1 MKSTHQGPQQ
11 NLSLLLDFYEL
22 TMAASYY
29 EHHRDSLASFDLFIR
44 DFPAHRS
51 FFLAAGLHDVVDFI
65 KNFHFDNESIKYL
78 QSLKFFSKSFLEFLL
93 HVRFHGHLWA
103 IPEGTV
109 FFPNEPILRVVAPI
123 IEAQLLESFLL
134 NAINL
139 QTTIATKAARV
150 VLAAKGKR
158 VLDFSLRRTQGSDA
172 ANKVARA
179 AYIAGFE
186 GTSNV
191 LASKLYGIPPSGTMA
206 HSFIMS
212 FHNELAAFR
221 SYVKT
226 FPNNGILLVDTYDTL
241 KGVNNAIIVAR
252 ELEKKGHRLKGIRLD
267 SGNLAELAFK
277 ARKLLDLANLPY
289 VKIVATGNLD
299 EYKIKE
305 LLQKK
310 APIDTFGVGTKMGV
324 SADAPYCDVIYKLS
338 EVTDASGDFLPTM
351 KLSKDKVTYPGRK
364 QVFRFFKK
372 GGAIDKDVI
381 GLENEPIRGRPLLQK
396 VIDHGIV
403 VWNPPSLK
411 DIQKVASQNL
421 VCLPKSFASGK
432 VSGSH
437 VHMSPGLR
445 SLMKKVRQE
454 IHWKIEK
461 K

>member
-1 MKSTHQGPQQ
+1 MPPAP
-11 NLSLLLDFYEL
+11 
-22 TMAASYY
+22 TMP
-29 EHHRDSLASFDLFIR
+29 RM
-44 DFPAHRS
+44 AHS
-51 FFLAAGLHDVVDFI
+51 GKLI
-65 KNFHFDNESIKYL
+65 
-78 QSLKFFSKSFLEFLL
+78 SK
-93 HVRFHGHLWA
+93 R
-103 IPEGTV
+103 
-109 FFPNEPILRVVAPI
+109 
-123 IEAQLLESFLL
+123 
-134 NAINL
+134 
-139 QTTIATKAARV
+139 TKAARV
-150 VLAAKGKR
+150 VLAAEGKR

-191 LASKLYGIPPSGTMA
+191 LASKLYGIPPAGTMA

-212 FHNELAAFR
+212 FHNELTAFR
-221 SYVKT
+221 SFVKT
-226 FPNNGILLVDTYDTL
+226 FPDNGILLVDTYDTL
-241 KGVNNAIIVAR
+241 KGVKNAIIVAR

-267 SGNLAELAFK
+267 SGNLAELALK
-277 ARKLLDLANLPY
+277 ARRLLDLANLPY

-305 LLQKK
+305 LLHKK

-338 EVTDASGDFLPTM
+338 EVADASGDFLPTM

-372 GGAIDKDVI
+372 EGTIDKDII
-381 GLENEPIRGRPLLQK
+381 GLENEPIRGMPLLKK
-396 VIDHGIV
+396 VIDHGIL

-411 DIQKVASQNL
+411 DIQKFAFQNL
-421 VCLPKSFASGK
+421 ECLPKSFVSGK

-445 SLMKKVRQE
+445 SLMNKVRQE
-454 IHWKIEK
+454 IRRKIEDK
-461 K
+461 EGL